1 MYGIIIAV
9 QLWIQVEDMRGINFN
24 DFVSAFKQ
32 IRSSVG
38 QNELQA
44 YIEWNNI
51 YGSSRIEDEEN
62 GMIES

>member
-1 MYGIIIAV
+1 
-9 QLWIQVEDMRGINFN
+9 MRGINFN